1 MLAEKND
8 VLVLCELDD
17 LIVNAGVGLRYNGEQ
32 YALFYL
38 PDTQQKVFAVGNFDP
53 FSKANVISR
62 GIVGS
67 LNDKLVVASP
77 LYKQHFDLLT
87 GECVE
92 EPGVSLPTLP
102 VSLVD
107 GQVVI

>member
-8 VLVLCELDD
+8 LFVCCELDD
-17 LIVNAGVGLRYNGEQ
+17 LIENAGVGLRYNGQQ

-38 PDTQQKVFAVGNFDP
+38 PDTEQKVFALGNFDP
-53 FSKANVISR
+53 FSKANVIAR

-67 LNDKLVVASP
+67 INERMVVASP
-77 LYKQHFDLLT
+77 LYKQHFDLLS
-87 GECVE
+87 GECLE
-92 EPGVSLPTLP
+92 EPEVRLPVLP

>member
-8 VLVLCELDD
+8 VVVLCGLDD
-17 LIVNAGVGLRYNGEQ
+17 LIVNAGVGLRYGGQQ
-32 YALFYL
+32 YALFYV
-38 PDTQQKVFAVGNFDP
+38 PDTEQKVFAVGNHDP

-62 GIVGS
+62 GIIGS
-67 LNDKLVVASP
+67 INDRLVVASP
-77 LYKQHFDLLT
+77 LYKQHFDLIT
-87 GECVE
+87 GQCLE
-92 EPGVSLPTLP
+92 EAEISLPVLP